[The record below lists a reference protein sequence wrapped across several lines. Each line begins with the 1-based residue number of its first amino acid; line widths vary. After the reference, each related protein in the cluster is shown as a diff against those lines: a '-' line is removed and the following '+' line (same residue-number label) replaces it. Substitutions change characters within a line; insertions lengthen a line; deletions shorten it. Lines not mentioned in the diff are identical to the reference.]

1 MEANADVDFVAS
13 CSGSL
18 DFLVAWVDQEE
29 ACAEDAL
36 LPSLIV
42 VDNVDLVELIFSTNF
57 ISGLTLLP
65 WMFSHLLVV
74 PFQQELTFQ
83 IVS

>member
-29 ACAEDAL
+29 SCAEDAF
-36 LPSLIV
+36 LPTLVV
-42 VDNVDLVELIFSTNF
+42 VDNENGDALFPLE
-57 ISGLTLLP
+57 G
-65 WMFSHLLVV
+65 
-74 PFQQELTFQ
+74 
-83 IVS
+83 